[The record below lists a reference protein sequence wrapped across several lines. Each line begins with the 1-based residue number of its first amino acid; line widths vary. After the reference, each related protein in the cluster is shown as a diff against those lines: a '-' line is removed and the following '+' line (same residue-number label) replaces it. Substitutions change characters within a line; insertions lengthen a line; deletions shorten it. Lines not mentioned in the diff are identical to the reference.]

1 MVDDDGNQE
10 PEKGLTLSD
19 VEDVVRRVLGEVMP
33 GKTPDLDLDPD
44 DDDDEGDPKVYTVR
58 QAEEIAERAV
68 RKAMK
73 TLKAAKPK
81 AAPAKA
87 SDDDDD
93 DDDDD
98 GASGSGAGSSKPK
111 PKPREPAP
119 TPPKETVPAWR
130 LRMKELLVG
139 AD

>member
-1 MVDDDGNQE
+1 MADDDGNQE

-44 DDDDEGDPKVYTVR
+44 DDDDDGDPKVYTVR

-93 DDDDD
+93 DDDD
-98 GASGSGAGSSKPK
+98 GAAGGSGAGSSKPK
-111 PKPREPAP
+111 PKPREPPP
-119 TPPKETVPAWR
+119 TPPKETIPAWQ
-130 LRMKELLVG
+130 LRMRKLLVG